1 MVKYKLGT
9 MRKEQ
14 QFSVSQTRDG
24 QIMVQ
29 SDKSIGTFDPAT
41 GEGKFTQQGC
51 YFHHLAYL
59 GKPFVFP
66 AEFVQLCKDNC
77 IRPGQSMGGGV
88 FFMG

>member
-14 QFSVSQTRDG
+14 QFSVSQSRDG

-41 GEGKFTQQGC
+41 GEGKFTQKGC
-51 YFHHLAYL
+51 YFIHLSFAP
-59 GKPFVFP
+59 PFTFP
-66 AEFVQLCKDNC
+66 AEFVALCKDNC
-77 IRPGQSMGGGV
+77 VRPGQSIGSGV
-88 FFMG
+88 IFMG